1 MFIQKEKQ
9 SHDKGAW
16 VQVKAEDTIIIV
28 VSHEQANIYYRQ
40 FNFNNF
46 SESSYKAAN

>member
-16 VQVKAEDTIIIV
+16 VQVKAGR
-28 VSHEQANIYYRQ
+28 HY
-40 FNFNNF
+40 NNGSKPLSGKHILHLPF
-46 SESSYKAAN
+46 PRLT